1 MISDSLVALTDALK
15 DSLESLEF
23 LTALKESQES
33 LTALKDSLDSLL
45 KDFLDSLLA
54 RLAIDGCS
62 MTARSSSRSLRWRA
76 ATSTVAAKTAPRGE
90 S

>member
-45 KDFLDSLLA
+45 TALKDSLDSLLKDFLDSLLA

-62 MTARSSSRSLRWRA
+62 MTGRHGPA
-76 ATSTVAAKTAPRGE
+76 APKL
-90 S
+90 